1 MPKARRQKIATVET
15 TTGGDAESW
24 PVWLPQRMLSIEDV
38 ALIFDVHPRSV
49 RRWIADGRLPCVH
62 VGGVVRLRPE
72 TALKLINGQKP

>member
-1 MPKARRQKIATVET
+1 MSKARCQTSRTVEAP
-15 TTGGDAESW
+15 TGGDAGSW
-24 PVWLPQRMLSIEDV
+24 PIWLPSRMLTVDDI

-62 VGGVVRLRPE
+62 VGGVVRVRPE